1 MRPALAG
8 AGSAALARVERASVA
23 VGDAVAAPGRARTA
37 SWTRPV
43 SRVKRAASPPRAS
56 PSSSLS

>member
-8 AGSAALARVERASVA
+8 AGSKALARAERASIA
-23 VGDAVAAPGRARTA
+23 VGDAVAAPARARTA

-43 SRVKRAASPPRAS
+43 WRVKRAASPPRAS